1 MHTSSLSEAIHR
13 CHGLGVDMLALS
25 YCLSLII
32 NQRRVRRLCSQCKSP
47 MTKLQIESFASREWL
62 AATASYEFFGAINPC
77 LPVGCDECQGDY
89 RGRFGLFDL
98 LVMDHSKRD
107 SVAFRRLQE
116 LERGAGLRQQGLWRV
131 ISGDTSVAELNRFT
145 W

>member
-1 MHTSSLSEAIHR
+1 M
-13 CHGLGVDMLALS
+13 
-25 YCLSLII
+25 
-32 NQRRVRRLCSQCKSP
+32 
-47 MTKLQIESFASREWL
+47 
-62 AATASYEFFGAINPC
+62 
-77 LPVGCDECQGDY
+77 
-89 RGRFGLFDL
+89 FDL